1 MEVDKEKLK
10 IDFSTIVI
18 VFVLIALIIGGG
30 IYHLINRNKKNEV
43 IDNSVT
49 NNISENEMNEAY
61 ESIKGIADSFRTVV
75 NKISVEMI
83 GENEESIIVIEK
95 ELNS

>member
-49 NNISENEMNEAY
+49 NNISENEMNEETNYY
-61 ESIKGIADSFRTVV
+61 ENNNI
-75 NKISVEMI
+75 
-83 GENEESIIVIEK
+83 NEVI
-95 ELNS
+95 L